1 LGLGKNALEKDNW
14 FVPGGYVGKG
24 ETLKEAFQRISRDE
38 LKQNFSWEDAECLGI
53 PPRHYYPD
61 EQKLGKTINIHNVV
75 LPYVTYVTEGFC
87 LEEDDQHQEYKWF
100 KPDELLKDDS
110 VHSNT
115 KDFFAEPLKIP
126 NDSGVYRALVSHYIH
141 YDRLFWSRT
150 QILLAVQGAVLIGG
164 DNLRSFWLGPTVMFL
179 GVLITLIIWE
189 RIFRDIDNSRA
200 NERRM
205 DQLTRKLL
213 DYFGP
218 ERPISL
224 RSDPPTKFIAGRNL
238 IHYVV
243 IGIMIINLG
252 LGWLYIR
259 HLNLFP
265 PTTVNHLEKFKDD
278 MKEMSVKQKN
288 LEFEITE
295 MNKSLQKIADHQI
308 QIESLIKEK
317 TPNKQ
322 RISSESRNECS
333 ELIHGSTRLI
343 QPTQKAA
350 GLISGVLPQMKRSLD
365 LGRLIRVQYV
375 YYLGRCLICKKSL
388 L

>member
-1 LGLGKNALEKDNW
+1 MYEKVSDEIFLQLIENAPMVSIDLIVKSTAGRILLGLRKNAPAEKSW

-38 LKQNFSWEDAECLGI
+38 LKQNFSWEDAEFLGI
-53 PPRHYYPD
+53 PSRHYYPD
-61 EQKLGKTINIHNVV
+61 EQKLGKTVDIHYVV
-75 LPYVTYVTEGFC
+75 LPYVIYVTEEFC
-87 LEEDDQHQEYKWF
+87 LKEDDQHLEYKWF

-110 VHSNT
+110 VHPNT

-126 NDSGVYRALVSHYIH
+126 NDSGIYRALVSHYIH

-164 DNLRSFWLGPTVMFL
+164 YNLRSFWLGPTVMFL
-179 GVLITLIIWE
+179 GFLITLIIWGL
-189 RIFRDIDNSRA
+189 IFRDIKNSRA

-205 DQLTRKLL
+205 DQLTRKIF

-224 RSDPPTKFIAGRNL
+224 RSDPPTKLISGRNL

-243 IGIMIINLG
+243 IGIMVINLG
-252 LGWLYIR
+252 LGWLYLR

-265 PTTVNHLEKFKDD
+265 STTVNTLEKLKDD
-278 MKEMSVKQKN
+278 MEEMSVKQKK
-288 LEFEITE
+288 LEFEITG
-295 MNKSLQKIADHQI
+295 MSKSLQKIADHQI

-317 TPNKQ
+317 TPNKAN
-322 RISSESRNECS
+322 SADAKSR
-333 ELIHGSTRLI
+333 
-343 QPTQKAA
+343 AA
-350 GLISGVLPQMKRSLD
+350 D
-365 LGRLIRVQYV
+365 
-375 YYLGRCLICKKSL
+375 
-388 L
+388 